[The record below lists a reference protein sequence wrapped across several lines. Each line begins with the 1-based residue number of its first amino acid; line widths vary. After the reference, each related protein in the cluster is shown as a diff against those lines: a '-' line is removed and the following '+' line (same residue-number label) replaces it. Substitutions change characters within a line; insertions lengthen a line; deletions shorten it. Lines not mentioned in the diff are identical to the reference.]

1 MELLLSEWRFGVY
14 RSIVMSYQLPLE
26 PVQGISV
33 ERRRAVNRLQK
44 TLCPPK
50 CYDDTTQ
57 SPRFLSHDR
66 TFTVVALSYQGQS
79 VVLLGK
85 NLVVPSPT
93 LTTNK
98 HLLSCNILFLLLSNH
113 LLGPRIAIEGRKQVN
128 D

>member
-79 VVLLGK
+79 VVLLGEK
-85 NLVVPSPT
+85 QKFGRSFPYFD
-93 LTTNK
+93 NK
-98 HLLSCNILFLLLSNH
+98 QAPPILQHIVST
-113 LLGPRIAIEGRKQVN
+113 IE
-128 D
+128 